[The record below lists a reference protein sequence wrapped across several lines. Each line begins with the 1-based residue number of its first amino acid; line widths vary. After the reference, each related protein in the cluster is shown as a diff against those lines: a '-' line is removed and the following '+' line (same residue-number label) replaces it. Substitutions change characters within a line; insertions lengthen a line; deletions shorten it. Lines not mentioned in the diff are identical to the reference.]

1 MMPKTKILI
10 AIALTIMLIMC
21 SFICN
26 SIDVK
31 SSYDKVQAEELVEPE
46 EKKITMYAPD
56 ERTIEVFESEVE
68 AYQKVGWYLE
78 PVTYMW
84 NLDGTKY
91 TVFKK
96 DVEYNLSTG
105 YWFTKAPVVNESDMV
120 LLAKVIY
127 AEATENPTIR
137 LQDRQ
142 YVGSVVINR
151 LRSGYWGS
159 SLSDVVYARG
169 QYACVGSYKFNSY
182 PPKECLDIAKQLLLG
197 VSFGVP
203 SNVIYQAQFRQGSRL
218 WQKVGVHYYCYR

>member
-1 MMPKTKILI
+1 MPKTRILI

-21 SFICN
+21 SFLCN

-31 SSYDKVQAEELVEPE
+31 SYKNKVQAEELAKPE

-56 ERTIEVFESEVE
+56 NRTAEIPESKAE
-68 AYQKVGWYLE
+68 AYYKVGWYYE

-84 NLDGTKY
+84 HLDGEKFV
-91 TVFKK
+91 VFKK
-96 DVEYNLSTG
+96 DVKHNLSTG
-105 YWFTKAPVVNESDMV
+105 YWFSKAPIVNEADMI

-127 AEATENPTIR
+127 AEATENPSLR

-142 YVGSVVINR
+142 YVGSVVMNR

-159 SLSDVVYARG
+159 SLSNVVYAKG
-169 QYACVGSYKFNSY
+169 QYACVGNYKFNSY

-203 SNVIYQAQFRQGSRL
+203 SNVIFQAQFLQGSGL
-218 WQKVGVHYYCYR
+218 WKKVGVHYYCYR